1 MNGNNKGEAL
11 MENNIA
17 VAIDI
22 GTTKIYVIVAEIDFE
37 TGAFQVKGYGTSTSK
52 GLRKGLIIDV
62 ERTTADIKKA
72 VQAAEKMSG
81 ITVSHACVGVSGR
94 HIESV
99 LSSAEIYLGE
109 KPRTITNEDYAR
121 LIQTAKNKVVSYDRR
136 VLHEIAFNHRID
148 NGGIVKSPIGMEGE
162 KLEADVH
169 LITGSEKEIVSLKN
183 ALSNIDIE
191 IDEIVLEPYASAMAV
206 LTNSEK
212 KFGTVIVDIGGG
224 TTDIGIYR
232 NEKLIYSGVLSI
244 GGEHF
249 TNDISYILNIDLDT
263 ADRIKKEFSY
273 KEQEID
279 DLEEQEIVIPEIN
292 SFANRYI
299 PLSQLKEI
307 TDYRI
312 DDILEHIEEKI
323 EESGFSDYISNG
335 IVFTGGA
342 SQIAGLKERSR
353 EFFADYEIKM
363 GIPIQV
369 EGLLENMNKPENAT
383 GIGLLIYS
391 VEKFIKEN
399 SEKFKEKKTIEVEDE
414 DKEIVEESVSIKEKV
429 KEIFS
434 KLF

>member
-1 MNGNNKGEAL
+1 MVIIKGEAL

-22 GTTKIYVIVAEIDFE
+22 GTTKIYVIVAEMDLD
-37 TGAFQVKGYGTSTSK
+37 TGKFQVKGYGTSTSK
-52 GLRKGLIIDV
+52 GLRKGLIVDV

-72 VQAAEKMSG
+72 VEDAEEMSG
-81 ITVSHACVGVSGR
+81 ISITHACIGVSGR

-99 LSSAEIYLGE
+99 LSSAEVYLGE
-109 KPRTITNEDYAR
+109 KPRLIVEEDYAR
-121 LIQTAKNKVVSYDRR
+121 LVQLAKNKVVSYDRR
-136 VLHEIAFNHRID
+136 VLHEIAFNYRID
-148 NGGIVKSPIGMEGE
+148 NGGIVKNPIGMEGE

-169 LITGSEKEIVSLKN
+169 LITGSDKEIVSLRN
-183 ALSNIDIE
+183 ALANIDIE

-232 NEKLIYSGVLSI
+232 NEKLIYSGVISI

-263 ADRIKKEFSY
+263 ADRIKKEFSL
-273 KEQEID
+273 KEQDIENF
-279 DLEEQEIVIPEIN
+279 EEQEIVIPEIN

-299 PLSQLKEI
+299 PLAQLKEI

-323 EESGFSDYISNG
+323 EASGFSDYISNG

-342 SQIAGLKERSR
+342 SQIAGLKERS
-353 EFFADYEIKM
+353 ESYFNDYEIKM
-363 GIPIQV
+363 GIPIQI

-391 VEKFIKEN
+391 VEKFMKEN
-399 SEKFKEKKTIEVEDE
+399 REKYKSKRNIEVEDVNSE
-414 DKEIVEESVSIKEKV
+414 VEEETVPLAEKIKD
-429 KEIFS
+429 FLS
-434 KLF
+434 NLF